1 MPTLL
6 STFFGKTQ
14 NFPFIFYKGIY
25 KGPTPD
31 STRLFWTEMLSL
43 HKLMYK
49 IIIFAE
55 IIKGIQNSSISLCFN
70 MIQFYKSRLI
80 RSLRVG
86 AYKNTFDKTLKKSH
100 VLHFN
105 TSSK

>member
-1 MPTLL
+1 
-6 STFFGKTQ
+6 
-14 NFPFIFYKGIY
+14 
-25 KGPTPD
+25 
-31 STRLFWTEMLSL
+31 
-43 HKLMYK
+43 MYK

-86 AYKNTFDKTLKKSH
+86 AYKNTFDKKLKKSH
-100 VLHFN
+100 VLDF
-105 TSSK
+105 